1 MRLTDP
7 AAHAAG
13 YPRRENEFARRRAEC
28 LKDAML
34 TRFSVAPLHTMTRSL
49 AAVAMGRMA
58 PDLVITGARVLST
71 YTERIHPGR
80 ELWIKGGRIAVVKA
94 AGAFQRA
101 KMKGARTKVYDARG
115 GILAPGLVDPHVH
128 IESSM
133 MTACAFAEAALLN
146 GTTTVFC
153 DSHEIGNVCDVAG
166 IEWMLEDARQAPL
179 SVFLTVPSTVP
190 ATNSKLETAGGDL
203 TPAKIGRIFDRWP
216 EAKALGEKMDYVSVA
231 LGDARSHA
239 ILAEALK
246 RGRPVCGHIYGREF
260 VAAGAASGISDTHE
274 AIDREIAND
283 FLENGV
289 WIFLRGGNPTTPWHS
304 LPQAIKAVTELGAN
318 PKRVCVCTDD
328 RDADD
333 LFLFGMDWV
342 VRQAVAA
349 GLKTTTAWSLG
360 SLHPATRYAMDGDFG
375 GLAPARR
382 ADVVLLNDALEVQN
396 TWFGGELVVERRKIT
411 PLLDRALSRRYRYPR
426 AAYQTVK
433 LPKRVVLT
441 PVLPKKPVT
450 ANVIRVVPPGIVT
463 ARDRV
468 ALAPTAA
475 WADHFT
481 RHELCFLT
489 VVERHGKNGGVA
501 HGLLRDFGL
510 RDGAVASSVGHDAH
524 NIVLAGTNERD
535 MQLALAAVKK
545 LRGGVCVVRGGKI
558 LASVALPIA
567 GLLSDKRAPVVAKET
582 TALKRA
588 WVKLGCKVP
597 YMGFNLLPLSVI
609 PELRLTDKGLVDVIG
624 MKLVPLF
631 E

>member
-1 MRLTDP
+1 
-7 AAHAAG
+7 
-13 YPRRENEFARRRAEC
+13 
-28 LKDAML
+28 ML

-49 AAVAMGRMA
+49 AGVAMGRAA

-71 YTERIHPGR
+71 YTERVHPER
-80 ELWIKGGRIAVVKA
+80 ELWIKGGRIAAVKP
-94 AGAFQRA
+94 AGAFKKSKIGGA
-101 KMKGARTKVYDARG
+101 KHYDARG

-166 IEWMLEDARQAPL
+166 IEWMLEDARRAPL
-179 SVFLTVPSTVP
+179 SVYLTVPSTVP
-190 ATNSKLETAGGDL
+190 ATNSTLETAGGDL

-216 EAKALGEKMDYVSVA
+216 EAAALGEKMDYVSVA
-231 LGDARSHA
+231 LGDPRSHA
-239 ILAEALK
+239 ILAEALR

-260 VAAGAASGISDTHE
+260 VAACAASGVSDTHE
-274 AIDREIAND
+274 AIEREISND
-283 FLENGV
+283 FLEAGV
-289 WIFLRGGNPTTPWHS
+289 WVFLRGGNPQTPWHS
-304 LPQAIKAVTELGAN
+304 LPQAIKAVTELGAS

-333 LFLFGMDWV
+333 LLLFGMDWV

-349 GLKTTTAWSLG
+349 GLPATTAWSLG
-360 SLHPATRYAMDGDFG
+360 SLHPATRYAMDGEFG

-411 PLLDRALSRRYRYPR
+411 ALLDRALSRRYRYPR
-426 AAYQTVK
+426 AAYETVK
-433 LPKRVVLT
+433 LPRCVQLAPT
-441 PVLPKKPVT
+441 RPTAAVT

-463 ARDRV
+463 ARDQV
-468 ALAPTAA
+468 VLSPAGS
-475 WADHFT
+475 WAELFA

-489 VVERHGKNGGVA
+489 VVERHGKTGGVA

-524 NIVLAGTNERD
+524 NVVLAGTNEAD
-535 MQLALAAVKK
+535 MQLALATVKK
-545 LRGGVCVVRGGKI
+545 LRGGVCVVRGGQV

-567 GLLSDKRAPVVAKET
+567 GLLSDKRAPVVARET
-582 TALKRA
+582 TRLKRA
-588 WVKLGCKVP
+588 WTKLGCKVP

-609 PELRLTDKGLVDVIG
+609 PELRLTDKGLVDVIA
-624 MKLVPLF
+624 MRLVPLF
-631 E
+631 EKNSSRR